1 VGVRLGC
8 VLFFFATAM
17 WDGYLTVLLNPNLGT
32 VLLVFSTF
40 TLTYKDEIWAKLAR
54 IAVAPFIIFAFLEV
68 GFGDTMR
75 SKLLHPPSFQTISVR
90 VNACRMVIR
99 AIDLSIISL
108 YDASPP
114 HWVSHRS
121 GKELPLPTTLGGRL
135 LYTFDL
141 YHAIRGSSFIPD
153 RHWDFATSHVAK
165 YRSPYSSK
173 WSFIWSA
180 IVRAT
185 GFYLVLDVSDTLVKR
200 YVTVNPASSNPLFEL
215 PIAIQC
221 LGGVHIALF
230 ALCSLSLAHNIS
242 AIVFVGTGLISDLDL
257 WPPLFNQPFLSPS
270 LSYFWSRG
278 WHLILRR
285 NFERL
290 SILLIGPVNRKA
302 TKDASPPSSDKSNN
316 NAHIPPS
323 HRFGT
328 VVISFM
334 VSALIHGLITQDIFD
349 DYENPKYLTSLTLF
363 QRHPDFFFF
372 AVQPVGIA
380 IDRLIARFG
389 DSAIVRVARRLWA
402 WVFLLW
408 TSRWMADAFAKSR
421 FLGGKERNLPLSPVR
436 GVLFGN
442 WIG

>member
-1 VGVRLGC
+1 MGETGSYSCRAVHYIRIPRSWIWGRNEKQVASSTCECFTERTFLFQYSRL
-8 VLFFFATAM
+8 
-17 WDGYLTVLLNPNLGT
+17 W
-32 VLLVFSTF
+32 
-40 TLTYKDEIWAKLAR
+40 
-54 IAVAPFIIFAFLEV
+54 
-68 GFGDTMR
+68 
-75 SKLLHPPSFQTISVR
+75 SFQTVSYVR
-90 VNACRMVIR
+90 GAACGMIIR

-135 LYTFDL
+135 LYTFDQFG
-141 YHAIRGSSFIPD
+141 AARGSSLISN

-173 WSFIWSA
+173 WSFIWFA

-200 YVTVNPASSNPLFEL
+200 YVTFNVASPNPIFEL

-221 LGGVHIALF
+221 LSGVHIALF
-230 ALCSLSLAHNIS
+230 ALCSLSLLHNITS
-242 AIVFVGTGLISDLDL
+242 IVFVGTGLISDLDL

-278 WHLILRR
+278 WHLLLRR
-285 NFERL
+285 DFERL
-290 SILLIGPVNRKA
+290 SILLMGPVNRKA

-334 VSALIHGLITQDIFD
+334 VSALIHVLITQGIFD
-349 DYENPKYLTSLTLF
+349 DYENPEDLTSLTLF
-363 QRHPDFFFF
+363 QRHPEFFFF

-380 IDRLIARFG
+380 IDRLIALFG
-389 DSAIVRVARRLWA
+389 DSVIVRVARRLWA

-421 FLGGKERNLPLSPVR
+421 FLDGKERILLVSPVR